1 MDNDWMSDAGDE
13 WAHMWMFDAGDEW
26 DRIQRE
32 EDGQIMDPMDEAKEN
47 RLIEEGLTTSELD
60 ITIPDTIAEGDAQ
73 TVDHYVNKVKD
84 NLKGMKNALH
94 MAQFAY
100 HFEASEDPLEDA
112 KWEYLGKNDPP
123 VLDEDF

>member
-47 RLIEEGLTTSELD
+47 RLIEEGITTSELD
-60 ITIPDTIAEGDAQ
+60 ITIPDTIAN
-73 TVDHYVNKVKD
+73 T
-84 NLKGMKNALH
+84 LH
-94 MAQFAY
+94 MEQFAY

-112 KWEYLGKNDPP
+112 KWEELGKNDPP